1 MFMHRQT
8 LGRDRPLLP
17 LLGHRWLASEL
28 AGLMDVADLD
38 RVASGPASEQV
49 SLRGT
54 LLAFGGAPAPGHGR
68 KASIGRPVFHLA
80 GRQPVDIEFDTKA
93 GAAPPAADL
102 AGTGLERC
110 HQGSLP
116 A

>member
-1 MFMHRQT
+1 
-8 LGRDRPLLP
+8 
-17 LLGHRWLASEL
+17 
-28 AGLMDVADLD
+28 MDLADLD

-54 LLAFGGAPAPGHGR
+54 LLAFGGAPAPEHGR

-80 GRQPVDIEFDTKA
+80 GRQPVDSEFDTKA
-93 GAAPPAADL
+93 SAAPPTADL
-102 AGTGLERC
+102 AVTGLERC
-110 HQGSLP
+110 HQVASRPDHAGQLAEGHWSIGRREVH